1 MMWELQAKAG
11 ASTKALLEWLVWVA
25 VVAVAL
31 LQTGEFDREVAGYAF
46 GATGWPRA
54 VCAAI
59 FIGATGQLVL
69 RLLETGREAASP
81 ATAAGAEGAD
91 DPPRSL
97 HRSAQRFAIFALPF
111 AYLFLTARFGF
122 YVMTPVFI
130 LALMLLLE
138 VRSWVALLAVTATV
152 YGIVLLIFTRFFYV
166 ALPVGHVQPFYDINT
181 MIIVLARTGI

>member
-1 MMWELQAKAG
+1 MTRELAAKPG
-11 ASTKALLEWLVWVA
+11 AFTMAVLEWLVWA
-25 VVAVAL
+25 AIVAVAF

-59 FIGATGQLVL
+59 FIGATGQLAL
-69 RLLETGREAASP
+69 RLLEIRRGPAPLAS
-81 ATAAGAEGAD
+81 ASVAESAGG
-91 DPPRSL
+91 PPRNL
-97 HRSAQRFAIFALPF
+97 ARSAQRLAIFALPF
-111 AYLFLTARFGF
+111 AYLFLTGRFGF
-122 YVMTPVFI
+122 YVLTPVFI

-138 VRSWVALLAVTATV
+138 VRSWTALLAVTATV

-181 MIIVLARTGI
+181 MIIVLARTGL

>member
-1 MMWELQAKAG
+1 MAV
-11 ASTKALLEWLVWVA
+11 LEWLVWVA
-25 VVAVAL
+25 VVGVAL
-31 LQTGEFDREVAGYAF
+31 LQTGQFDREVAGYAF

-59 FIGATGQLVL
+59 LIGATGQLAL
-69 RLLETGREAASP
+69 RLLETGRGAASP
-81 ATAAGAEGAD
+81 VAAGAAGGAD
-91 DPPRSL
+91 DPPRNL
-97 HRSAQRFAIFALPF
+97 RRLAQRLAVFALPF

-138 VRSWVALLAVTATV
+138 VRSWTALLAVTATV
-152 YGIVLLIFTRFFYV
+152 YGIVLLVFTRFFYV

-181 MIIVLARTGI
+181 MIIVLARTGV